1 MMLALRA
8 IFFTV
13 LLPGTVVV
21 WIPRM
26 ILAGET
32 ARSGPGPWRWTGIPL
47 IAAGAAVLLACI
59 VDFARKGRGTLAPV
73 DPPRKLVA
81 VGLYRY
87 VRNPMYVG
95 VVATLIGE
103 ALFFGSRSI
112 GIYAAAAWLVFHL
125 WVVIYEEPHLETAFG
140 EEYEQYRALVPR
152 WLPRVRAQ
160 ASP

>member
-1 MMLALRA
+1 MLALRA

-21 WIPRM
+21 WIPRL
-26 ILAGET
+26 ILAGEK
-32 ARSGPGPWRWTGIPL
+32 ARSGPGPGRWIGLPL

-59 VDFARKGRGTLAPV
+59 EDVARKGRGTHAAV

-140 EEYEQYRALVPR
+140 EEYEEYRRTVPR
-152 WLPRVRAQ
+152 WIPRIA
-160 ASP
+160 